1 MTNSPLPDQFLF
13 QAKCAR
19 RTAFAGSCVTVH
31 IQAFLRVESGV
42 DVSPTQPADCSND
55 YRRRYADNVVS
66 RLAVRAIKSAWTK
79 TQAITHAR

>member
-13 QAKCAR
+13 QTKCAR

-42 DVSPTQPADCSND
+42 DVSPTQPADGSND
-55 YRRRYADNVVS
+55 
-66 RLAVRAIKSAWTK
+66 
-79 TQAITHAR
+79 